1 MLVGAGDGSKIDRQ
15 AIPSVDGDNCR
26 VVVYLYRSPVCE
38 RLPVR
43 EALLYDLRN
52 SNAGKPR
59 ELFNA
64 LVASMHM

>member
-26 VVVYLYRSPVCE
+26 VVVFCTVHLYANASQFE
-38 RLPVR
+38 R
-43 EALLYDLRN
+43 LLYDLRN